1 MGRNAE
7 PIDLIVAKG
16 KTHIGR
22 REILERKAAEIP
34 VEIGDLSAPEYLTKG
49 QKKKFEHYSKLLGQ
63 VGMKELD
70 IDCLARYIIA
80 HEQYLVYVDL
90 AAKAEDTAERVKL
103 VNLADKFFN
112 EAHRSASALGLTI
125 TSRCKLTLPKSISE
139 EDDEL

>member
-7 PIDLIVAKG
+7 PIDLIQAKG
-16 KTHIGR
+16 RKHLGQ

-34 VEIGDLSAPEYLTKG
+34 VAVGDLSAPSYLTKT
-49 QKKKFEHYSKLLGQ
+49 QKAKFEHYSELLGQ

-70 IDCLARYIIA
+70 VDCLARYIIA
-80 HEQYLVYVDL
+80 HDQYLAYIKL
-90 AAKAEDTAERVKL
+90 AAKVEDVNEKAKL

-112 EAHRSASALGLTI
+112 QAHKSASALGLTI
-125 TSRCKLTLPKSISE
+125 TSRCKLVLPKALE